1 MNDALV
7 QRRAPERDEVDHL
20 VAFCLAA
27 VTRD

>member
-7 QRRAPERDEVDHL
+7 HRRAPKRAEVDHL

-27 VTRD
+27 IERS